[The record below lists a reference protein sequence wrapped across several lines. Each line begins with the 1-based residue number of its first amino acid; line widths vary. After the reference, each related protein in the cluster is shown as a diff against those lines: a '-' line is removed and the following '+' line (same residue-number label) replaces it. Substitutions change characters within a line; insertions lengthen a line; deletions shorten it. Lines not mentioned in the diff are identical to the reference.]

1 MEEKPIFTA
10 PTTNPGEVRLYGNR
24 IEIDKRGLTGTY
36 TRTVYLWNVAFLGY
50 SGGKGLDVL
59 APNNTSTGI
68 ELKRKEDARA
78 LIDHLNELVGR

>member
-1 MEEKPIFTA
+1 MIAKWR
-10 PTTNPGEVRLYGNR
+10 TTR
-24 IEIDKRGLTGTY
+24 
-36 TRTVYLWNVAFLGY
+36 RTFPSFLGY

>member
-1 MEEKPIFTA
+1 MEENPIYIA
-10 PTTNPGEVRLYGNR
+10 PTAKPGEVRLYGNR
-24 IEIDKRGLTGTY
+24 IEIDRRGLTGTY
-36 TRTVYLWNVAFLGY
+36 TRTVYFWNVAFLGY
-50 SGGKGLDVL
+50 SGGKGLDVI